1 MPTNTTEYQ
10 REYQREYRKSHTQ
23 KQYKKSKEVKRE
35 VKKVKVSNLVPPR
48 APVKVEKEVEG
59 NVLGSC
65 AGESVRTS
73 SVATDS
79 KTIDFS
85 YLTNNHSFQMAILEF
100 MKKFAPGLENIKV
113 RGNKEVLK
121 QSFNEN
127 ANNYRNVMKE
137 LKQVLEM
144 RKK

>member
-1 MPTNTTEYQ
+1 MTSNTKEYQ
-10 REYQREYRKSHTQ
+10 REYQKEYRKTHPQ
-23 KQYKKSKEVKRE
+23 KQYKKVKTQVKKEVKI
-35 VKKVKVSNLVPPR
+35 LHPPR
-48 APVKVEKEVEG
+48 APKMVEKSILRSKTRDLVEKPSK
-59 NVLGSC
+59 NI
-65 AGESVRTS
+65 
-73 SVATDS
+73 DS

-113 RGNKEVLK
+113 RGNKEVMK

-144 RKK
+144 KKK